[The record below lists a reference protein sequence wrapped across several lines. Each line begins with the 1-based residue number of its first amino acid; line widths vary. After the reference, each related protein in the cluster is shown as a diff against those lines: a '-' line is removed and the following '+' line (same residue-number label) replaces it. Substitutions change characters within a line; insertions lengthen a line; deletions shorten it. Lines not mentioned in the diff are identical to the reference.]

1 MKIGVALGSGSARGW
16 AHIGVLRALAELDAQ
31 LGALSDDASSEDIQN
46 IVYAIGKD
54 PHYGFE
60 QLRDWFKALYQTL
73 LGADQGPRMGSFI
86 ALYGIENSRRLI
98 AEALA

>member
-1 MKIGVALGSGSARGW
+1 MR
-16 AHIGVLRALAELDAQ
+16 ELDAQ
-31 LGALSDDASSEDIQN
+31 VAALPEDAGAEEIQG

-60 QLRDWFKALYQTL
+60 QLRDWFRALYQTL

-86 ALYGIENSRRLI
+86 ALYGIDNSRRLI
-98 AEALA
+98 AQALGR